1 MEIGSAQK
9 KILGAMFLVLV
20 ISLSLITFASS
31 RKTKEFPPTLNQ
43 CPDFFTFN
51 GETGKCNA
59 PSIYP
64 NISPLDITS
73 SGSEYASTNANS
85 LCNKKAWAIANSVT
99 WDGITNNDSILSCP

>member
-31 RKTKEFPPTLNQ
+31 RKTKDFPPTVNQ

-51 GETGKCNA
+51 GTSCVA
-59 PSIYP
+59 PSIYT
-64 NISPLDITS
+64 NITPLDITS
-73 SGSEYASTNANS
+73 ATSDYLSTKATSN
-85 LCNKKAWAIANSVT
+85 CKKKAWAVTNSVT
-99 WDGITNNDSILSCP
+99 WDGITNNDSILPCP

>member
-43 CPDFFTFN
+43 CPDFFTFDGTN
-51 GETGKCNA
+51 CVA

-73 SGSEYASTNANS
+73 TTSEYVATNANS
-85 LCNKKAWAIANSVT
+85 LCKKKAWALTNSVT
-99 WDGITNNDSILSCP
+99 WDGITNNDTVIPCP